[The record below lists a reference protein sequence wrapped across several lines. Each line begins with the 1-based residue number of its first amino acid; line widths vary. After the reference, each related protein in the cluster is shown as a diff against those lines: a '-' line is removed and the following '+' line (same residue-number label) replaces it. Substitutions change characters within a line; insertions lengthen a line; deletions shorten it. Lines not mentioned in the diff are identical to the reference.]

1 MFIVEQACPY
11 PDIDNKDLKALHLA
25 GWSGDQLAA
34 YLRLLAPGV
43 SYPDE
48 PSLGRIIT
56 TKIARGSGIGRE
68 LVARGLEKIHELYPT
83 QPTRIGAQAHL
94 HKFYGSFGFVQS
106 SEPYD
111 EDGIMHIEM
120 MRPPGPVAREPE
132 STECPR
138 SSAAAADSALRD
150 LPAAGRNSGLRPPNG
165 RL

>member
-1 MFIVEQACPY
+1 MNIDWQWRRYSELTSLQIYEIFAARQAVFIVEQACPY
-11 PDIDNKDLKALHLA
+11 PDIDDKDLKALHLA
-25 GWSGDQLAA
+25 GWSDDQLAA

-68 LVARGLEKIHELYPT
+68 LVARGLAKIHELYPT
-83 QPTRIGAQAHL
+83 HPTRIGAQAHL

-120 MRPPGPVAREPE
+120 TRPAGPVTR
-132 STECPR
+132 
-138 SSAAAADSALRD
+138 
-150 LPAAGRNSGLRPPNG
+150 
-165 RL
+165 

>member
-1 MFIVEQACPY
+1 MDINWQWRRYAELSPLQIHTIFAARQAVFIVEQACAY
-11 PDIDNKDLKALHLA
+11 PDIDDKDLQALHLA
-25 GWSGDQLAA
+25 GWAGAQLAA

-56 TKIARGSGIGRE
+56 TRLARGGGVGRE

-83 QPTRIGAQAHL
+83 LPTRIGAQAHL
-94 HKFYGSFGFVQS
+94 HKFYGSFGFVQA

-120 MRPPGPVAREPE
+120 LRAAGPVA
-132 STECPR
+132 PR
-138 SSAAAADSALRD
+138 A
-150 LPAAGRNSGLRPPNG
+150 
-165 RL
+165 

>member
-1 MFIVEQACPY
+1 MNIDWQWRRYSELTSLQIHDIFAARQAIFVVEQASLY
-11 PDIDNKDLKALHLA
+11 LDIDGKDLQALHLA
-25 GWSGDQLAA
+25 AWSGNRLAA

-56 TKIARGSGIGRE
+56 TKMARGSGIGRE

-83 QPTRIGAQAHL
+83 HATRIGAQAHL

-120 MRPPGPVAREPE
+120 LRPAGPVTR
-132 STECPR
+132 
-138 SSAAAADSALRD
+138 
-150 LPAAGRNSGLRPPNG
+150 
-165 RL
+165 

>member
-1 MFIVEQACPY
+1 MTIQWQWRSYSELSSLEIHEIFAVRQAVFVVEQASLY
-11 PDIDNKDLKALHLA
+11 LDIDGKDLKALHLA
-25 GWSGDQLAA
+25 AWSGDKLAA

-48 PSLGRIIT
+48 PSLGRIVT
-56 TKIARGSGIGRE
+56 AKFARGSGIGRE

-83 QPTRIGAQAHL
+83 YPTRIGAQAHL

-120 MRPPGPVAREPE
+120 MRSPGPIAY
-132 STECPR
+132 
-138 SSAAAADSALRD
+138 
-150 LPAAGRNSGLRPPNG
+150 
-165 RL
+165 